1 MTDIAKLVDGV
12 IAREGDYVDHP
23 ADKGGPTRYGITQ
36 ATARAHG
43 YAGDMRAL
51 PIELARTIYR
61 TTYWTAPRFDQVATI
76 APHVA
81 GELFDTGV
89 NMGVG
94 AAANFLR
101 RALRVLTGTTIP
113 ATGAIDAG
121 VIGALSAYLSVRS
134 KQDGEA
140 VLVELLN
147 DEQGE
152 HYESIVEANASQ
164 RAFVFGQIRN
174 RVLDRSASA

>member
-1 MTDIAKLVDGV
+1 MIDITRKVADLVE
-12 IAREGDYVDHP
+12 REGGYVNHP

-36 ATARAHG
+36 AVARAHG
-43 YAGDMRAL
+43 YAGDMAAL
-51 PIELARTIYR
+51 PVETAREIYLS
-61 TTYWTAPRFDQVATI
+61 TYWTAPHLDKVAAI

-94 AAANFLR
+94 TAANFLR
-101 RALRVLTGTTIP
+101 RALHVLTGAAIP

-121 VIGALSAYLSVRS
+121 VTAALSSYMAARAS
-134 KQDGEA
+134 QNGEA

-147 DEQGE
+147 DEQGV
-152 HYESIVEANASQ
+152 HYAEIVEGNPAQ
-164 RAFVFGQIRN
+164 RAFIFGQVRN